1 MATKRKDKSR
11 VVLKTGE
18 VQRKDGTYQF
28 SWQDSQMK
36 RRFVYARTLDD
47 LREKEKR
54 IQKDKCDGIKAEAR
68 YTTIDELFDLWANM
82 KTHPVYEHWYPVF
95 AVMIGTGLRVGEV
108 TGLRWCDIDM
118 ESGMIDVNH
127 TLVYYDHRTEGSK
140 SGCYFNVNTTKTPA
154 SMRQVPMLG
163 FVKEAFEHEKQKQE
177 DLGLHCEVTIDGYTD
192 FIFINRFGQAQHQAT
207 LNKAIR
213 RIIRD
218 CNDEQ
223 FLHSDE
229 PDVLLPHFSC
239 HSLRHTFTTRMC
251 EAGVNIKVIQ
261 DALGHSDI
269 STTLNIYADVTKE
282 MKAEE
287 FKGLDSYFKV

>member
-1 MATKRKDKSR
+1 
-11 VVLKTGE
+11 
-18 VQRKDGTYQF
+18 
-28 SWQDSQMK
+28 
-36 RRFVYARTLDD
+36 
-47 LREKEKR
+47 
-54 IQKDKCDGIKAEAR
+54 
-68 YTTIDELFDLWANM
+68 
-82 KTHPVYEHWYPVF
+82 
-95 AVMIGTGLRVGEV
+95 
-108 TGLRWCDIDM
+108 M

-163 FVKEAFEHEKQKQE
+163 TKPHSTKQSE
-177 DLGLHCEVTIDGYTD
+177 ELSVIAMMS
-192 FIFINRFGQAQHQAT
+192 R
-207 LNKAIR
+207 
-213 RIIRD
+213 
-218 CNDEQ
+218 

>member
-1 MATKRKDKSR
+1 MLADNLIFLRNIKGLTQEQVAEVIGISR
-11 VVLKTGE
+11 QSYSKWEQGE
-18 VQRKDGTYQF
+18 TYP
-28 SWQDSQMK
+28 D
-36 RRFVYARTLDD
+36 
-47 LREKEKR
+47 
-54 IQKDKCDGIKAEAR
+54 IDKCDKLAKYYGV
-68 YTTIDELFDLWANM
+68 TIDSLVHQDNKVDDIKIASATIGKHLW
-82 KTHPVYEHWYPVF
+82 
-95 AVMIGTGLRVGEV
+95 GTV
-108 TGLRWCDIDM
+108 TI
-118 ESGMIDVNH
+118 
-127 TLVYYDHRTEGSK
+127 GSK
-140 SGCYFNVNTTKTPA
+140 GQIVIPKAARET
-154 SMRQVPMLG
+154 
-163 FVKEAFEHEKQKQE
+163 FEHEKQKQE

-261 DALGHSDI
+261 DTLGHKDI
-269 STTLNIYADVTKE
+269 TTTLNIYTDVTKE
-282 MKAEE
+282 LKRTE
-287 FKGLDSYFKV
+287 FDGLDKYFNNSIA